1 MWYLSLSLITI
12 QNNNIFQ
19 WGHFVRLNASL
30 PFDRIFKLWD
40 CMGQD
45 IYIVRLFESRRHHEA
60 LDAYFVHAES
70 QLIRLESWI
79 HIDQDQVRMGAG

>member
-1 MWYLSLSLITI
+1 
-12 QNNNIFQ
+12 
-19 WGHFVRLNASL
+19 
-30 PFDRIFKLWD
+30 
-40 CMGQD
+40 MGQD